1 MGMFSLILK
10 FKIRRG
16 EGEFW
21 RTSEHNRPKQYRR
34 YPEVEQYMTCD
45 KLHKEEIG
53 KVIQFPRHAK
63 DAGSDGIAAELLY
76 NLCSSDLKNAK

>member
-1 MGMFSLILK
+1 
-10 FKIRRG
+10 
-16 EGEFW
+16 
-21 RTSEHNRPKQYRR
+21 
-34 YPEVEQYMTCD
+34 MTCD